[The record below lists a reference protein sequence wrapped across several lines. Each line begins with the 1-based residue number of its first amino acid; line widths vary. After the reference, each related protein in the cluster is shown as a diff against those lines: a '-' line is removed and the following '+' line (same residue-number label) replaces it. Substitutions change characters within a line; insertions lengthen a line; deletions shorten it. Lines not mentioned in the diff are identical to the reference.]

1 MRKWGIYHMA
11 RIKKASL
18 VDQIYT
24 KLREDIITL
33 KIPMGTRLNVNELQE
48 DLGVSCTPIREA
60 VNRLQQEE
68 LVIYENNVGARVL
81 TLDKHDVREIHEL
94 ALTLQQAAVR
104 LSMQN
109 GDTDEMLDAIEEQ
122 VERYEAARSPR
133 ESVKAV
139 HNLIGVFYHHCG
151 NQRLDRSMIA
161 IQGQVLLL
169 RHIYAECPGWNS
181 HMDDLLNIR
190 DGVQGGN
197 PEDVCDALRSYVERS
212 GPAILEWLENH
223 Q

>member
-1 MRKWGIYHMA
+1 MA

-33 KIPMGTRLNVNELQE
+33 KIPMGTRLNVNELQTE
-48 DLGVSCTPIREA
+48 LGVSCTPIREA

-81 TLDKHDVREIHEL
+81 TLDEHDVREINEL

-104 LSMQN
+104 LSMKN
-109 GDTDEMLDAIEEQ
+109 GDREEMVREIAEQ
-122 VERYEAARSPR
+122 VERYHTARSPR

-139 HNLIGVFYHHCG
+139 HSLIGVFYRHCG
-151 NQRLDRSMIA
+151 NGRLDRSMIA

-169 RHIYAECPGWNS
+169 RYIYAECPGYGA
-181 HMDDLLNIR
+181 HAQELARIR
-190 DGVQGGN
+190 DGVENGSV
-197 PEDVCDALRSYVERS
+197 DDICAALEAYNQRSA
-212 GPAILEWLENH
+212 PAILAWLREH
-223 Q
+223 K

>member
-1 MRKWGIYHMA
+1 MA

-18 VDQIYT
+18 VDQIYS

-33 KIPMGTRLNVNELQE
+33 KIPLGTRLNVNELQT

-68 LVIYENNVGARVL
+68 LVQYENNVGARVL
-81 TLDKHDVREIHEL
+81 TLAEHDVREINEL

-104 LSMQN
+104 LSMKN
-109 GDTDEMLDAIEEQ
+109 GDREAMAREITEQ
-122 VERYEAARSPR
+122 IERYHAARSSR

-151 NQRLDRSMIA
+151 NGRLDRSMIA

-169 RHIYAECPGWNS
+169 RYIYAECPGYGT
-181 HMDDLLNIR
+181 HTDQLTRIR
-190 DGVQGGN
+190 DGVADGSV
-197 PEDVCDALRSYVERS
+197 DDICAALEAYNDRSA
-212 GPAILEWLENH
+212 PAILEWLKEH
-223 Q
+223 S

>member
-1 MRKWGIYHMA
+1 MA

-33 KIPMGTRLNVNELQE
+33 KIPMGTRINVNELQAE
-48 DLGVSCTPIREA
+48 LGVSCTPIREA

-68 LVIYENNVGARVL
+68 LVSYENNVGARVL
-81 TLDKHDVREIHEL
+81 TLEEHDVREIHEL

-104 LSMQN
+104 LALKN
-109 GDTDEMLDAIEEQ
+109 GDTGEMLDEITEQ
-122 VERYEAARSPR
+122 IDRYEAARSPK
-133 ESVKAV
+133 EGVKAV

-151 NQRLDRSMIA
+151 NRRLDRSMIA

-169 RHIYAECPGWNS
+169 RYIYAECPGWS
-181 HMDDLLNIR
+181 GHMDELLDIR
-190 DGVQGGN
+190 DGVRSKS
-197 PEDVCDALRSYVERS
+197 PEDICAALQTYMERS
-212 GPAILEWLENH
+212 TPAILEWLKNH
-223 Q
+223 E

>member
-1 MRKWGIYHMA
+1 MA

-18 VDQIYT
+18 VDQIYS

-33 KIPMGTRLNVNELQE
+33 KLPLGTRLNVNELQS

-81 TLDKHDVREIHEL
+81 TLDEHDVREINEL

-104 LSMQN
+104 LSMEN
-109 GDTDEMLDAIEEQ
+109 GEREDLLREVNEQ
-122 VERYEAARSPR
+122 LECYRAARSSR
-133 ESVKAV
+133 ESTKAV
-139 HNLIGVFYHHCG
+139 HNLIGVFYHRCG
-151 NQRLDRSMIA
+151 NARLDRSMIA

-169 RHIYAECPGWNS
+169 RHIYAECSAPG
-181 HMDDLLNIR
+181 DRTAELTRVR
-190 DGVQGGN
+190 DGVAGGSVD
-197 PEDVCDALRSYVERS
+197 EICAALRDYADRS
-212 GPAILEWLENH
+212 TPAILAWLKEH
-223 Q
+223 E

>member
-1 MRKWGIYHMA
+1 MA

-33 KIPMGTRLNVNELQE
+33 KIPMGTRINVNELQAE
-48 DLGVSCTPIREA
+48 LGVSCTPIREA

-68 LVIYENNVGARVL
+68 LVSYENNVGARVL
-81 TLDKHDVREIHEL
+81 TLEEHDVREIHEL

-104 LSMQN
+104 LALKN
-109 GDTDEMLDAIEEQ
+109 GDADEMLDEITEQ
-122 VERYEAARSPR
+122 IDRYEAARSPK
-133 ESVKAV
+133 EGVKAV

-151 NQRLDRSMIA
+151 NRRLDRSMIA

-169 RHIYAECPGWNS
+169 RYIYAECPGWS
-181 HMDDLLNIR
+181 GHMDELLAIR
-190 DGVQGGN
+190 DGVRSKS
-197 PEDVCDALRSYVERS
+197 PEDICAALQTYMERS
-212 GPAILEWLENH
+212 IPAILEWLKNH
-223 Q
+223 E